1 MPGTNQTEYQG
12 GTVKVQ
18 QPTGGTWSSF
28 LWNMPIITKDQVNH
42 IEEYTDINAQIREEQ
57 SDGKSYLDM
66 AKECFREIFGQGYE
80 EENFP
85 FTKETV
91 DKAMTNMY
99 VDGQT
104 YRERFEIGDIT
115 EDNYE
120 LAICHMYFQ
129 MTTGAI
135 AASHQ
140 RNGDVWRSDESY
152 GLKYLHSH
160 SKAFYRCRTAGTEA
174 RGRTSPAKWMEK
186 VLEPI
191 WLLQKGYADIPE

>member
-1 MPGTNQTEYQG
+1 RRRHMPGTNQTEYQG

-18 QPTGGTWSSF
+18 QPTGGTWGSF

-104 YRERFEIGDIT
+104 YRERFEIG
-115 EDNYE
+115 
-120 LAICHMYFQ
+120 
-129 MTTGAI
+129 
-135 AASHQ
+135 
-140 RNGDVWRSDESY
+140 
-152 GLKYLHSH
+152 
-160 SKAFYRCRTAGTEA
+160 
-174 RGRTSPAKWMEK
+174 
-186 VLEPI
+186 
-191 WLLQKGYADIPE
+191 

>member
-140 RNGDVWRSDESY
+140 RNGLEMY
-152 GLKYLHSH
+152 GGPMKVTVLNTS
-160 SKAFYRCRTAGTEA
+160 TAT
-174 RGRTSPAKWMEK
+174 AKR
-186 VLEPI
+186 VLPV
-191 WLLQKGYADIPE
+191 AVS